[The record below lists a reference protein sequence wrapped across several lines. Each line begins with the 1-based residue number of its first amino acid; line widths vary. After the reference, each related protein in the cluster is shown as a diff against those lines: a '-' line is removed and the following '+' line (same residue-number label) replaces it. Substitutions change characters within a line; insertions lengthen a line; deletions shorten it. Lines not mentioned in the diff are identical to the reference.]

1 VSWGIVDNPSLPPT
15 PLGTRQTVLQKLNGR
30 GSSHKIMFMTDNMEK
45 CLYVKYKRDIKL
57 YIQNNN
63 YVNTPRIYAQ
73 KCREEH
79 LTSKD

>member
-1 VSWGIVDNPSLPPT
+1 
-15 PLGTRQTVLQKLNGR
+15 
-30 GSSHKIMFMTDNMEK
+30 MTDNMEK

-57 YIQNNN
+57 YIQNDN